1 MPISVYIFL
10 LADTANTAD
19 AYAKIRHGEGKA
31 GKGTLW
37 QALFGGSDSGSTDT
51 DMIKAAAGKQRN
63 GHYHKAKPMV
73 TAAA

>member
-1 MPISVYIFL
+1 M
-10 LADTANTAD
+10 
-19 AYAKIRHGEGKA
+19 
-31 GKGTLW
+31 W
-37 QALFGGSDSGSTDT
+37 QALFGGSDSGSSDT